1 MYVCMYVIMYLCSSC
16 VGQVVST
23 LAFGADDPRFK
34 SRWGRRKRK
43 FISLLLSSASEG
55 TVSRRSSRP
64 RALVARVSCNLYT
77 DLKQRLHLHFFLHL
91 HLHLHFISMH
101 AGIYVRMYVCMH
113 TCKYVCMYVCVRVNV
128 CMYVSRTY
136 FWT

>member
-1 MYVCMYVIMYLCSSC
+1 MIIIIRMIQMKILLNTFTIAAAAVDATTTTSFSHHLLEEKSRHNNNSC

-23 LAFGADDPRFK
+23 LAFGTDDPGFK
-34 SRWGRRKRK
+34 SRWGRRKRI

-77 DLKQRLHLHFFLHL
+77 DLKQRLHLHL
-91 HLHLHFISMH
+91 
-101 AGIYVRMYVCMH
+101 
-113 TCKYVCMYVCVRVNV
+113 
-128 CMYVSRTY
+128 
-136 FWT
+136 